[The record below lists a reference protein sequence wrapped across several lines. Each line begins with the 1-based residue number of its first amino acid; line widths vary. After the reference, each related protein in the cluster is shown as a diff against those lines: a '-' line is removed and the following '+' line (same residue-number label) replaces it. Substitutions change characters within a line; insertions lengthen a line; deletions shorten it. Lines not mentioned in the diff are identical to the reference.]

1 MTSLVLGFLLLLILV
16 EDYHFSTL
24 LLQNYGVFT
33 AAAVAAHQSFQVVVY
48 LKS

>member
-1 MTSLVLGFLLLLILV
+1 MTSLVLGFLLLVLV

-24 LLQNYGVFT
+24 LPQNYGVFT
-33 AAAVAAHQSFQVVVY
+33 AAAVATHQSFQVVAY